1 MSADSEAGR
10 EEPKK
15 RGAKSQY
22 AEEMFERVRARVAEG
37 MPVPTA
43 IQAAGMCV
51 SQFYAA
57 VAEHQEWK
65 VALQK
70 ARQERRVE
78 RLEDES
84 CRRIFIGD
92 PRPVF
97 WKGERVGEIRE
108 PAIGMLI
115 FMMKT
120 LSPERYANT
129 KAAAKRRA
137 QLDGLEASR
146 ARVLVNAQRG
156 VKIMQGH
163 YRAYLQRCG
172 VPIPPGDSEQSSV
185 KSDQLPVNSEQL
197 PVNSEQSSVNSE
209 QSSVNSEQSS
219 VATRRGDDAIGQGGN
234 LDRDLAH
241 DLDQSGSGPAC
252 GTPPCGEDSE
262 TGRRGDA
269 ESKAPPCT
277 HGASGAEDT
286 AAGRRGDKETRGSDP
301 SAGENAEASQCRD
314 YDPDYDSEPK
324 LPPPYEPWWRPG
336 MDVTVTML
344 EDEAYRLA
352 IEGVLKPIFQ
362 QGTEVGER
370 RVRSERLLQFL
381 LISSAF
387 KKYGRRE
394 VGPLQAE
401 EEPGRPEFMAKLN
414 AIYGQ
419 DEELHRKF
427 TEVFERNNARRHAER
442 LADLE
447 RKNRASKAPPCSKA
461 PSCTHG
467 AFGAEDTA
475 GQKGNL
481 TLDHD
486 LDLVPSGPGKAPPYT
501 HSASGGEDTAA
512 GQKGILTHDLDL
524 NHNLVLS
531 SPASVSPASGKAP
544 PCTHGAS
551 GAEDTET
558 RRRGDAETKQRGSN
572 QSTVISN
579 QSSGEDAEGTGGSE
593 QSSVS
598 NEWDVLDFDQFSAAV
613 AARTSAA
620 PSKAPPCTHSA
631 SGGEDTAAGQK
642 GILTHDLD
650 LNHNLVLSSPA
661 SVSPASGK
669 APPCTHGASGAEDAE
684 TPRSATLRSCLKTP
698 EYPESVGQ
706 SHAQMTDNEK
716 IAKHVN
722 PAAGG
727 SNQSTVSSDQ
737 LSATHRLSAVAEH
750 TVTGQR
756 GNLTL
761 DHDPSS
767 VAEPLRRVDLNHDLD
782 LVPSGPGKA
791 PTSIHTAS
799 GVEDPETSRSPA
811 GTAENQGS
819 EPEHDA
825 AWYSPSA
832 RAARITQSMI
842 EHRLRRRR
850 VEM

>member
-1 MSADSEAGR
+1 MSTDREAGA
-10 EEPKK
+10 EAPKK

-57 VAEHQEWK
+57 VAEHPEWK

-84 CRRIFIGD
+84 CRRVFIGD
-92 PRPVF
+92 SRPVF

-172 VPIPPGDSEQSSV
+172 VPVPPGDSEQSA
-185 KSDQLPVNSEQL
+185 VNSDR
-197 PVNSEQSSVNSE
+197 SSVPPDT
-209 QSSVNSEQSS
+209 
-219 VATRRGDDAIGQGGN
+219 AAGQKGN
-234 LDRDLAH
+234 LTH
-241 DLDQSGSGPAC
+241 DLDLNHNHVPSGPASASPAC
-252 GTPPCGEDSE
+252 GTPPCTKS
-262 TGRRGDA
+262 T
-269 ESKAPPCT
+269 
-277 HGASGAEDT
+277 SGGEDT
-286 AAGRRGDKETRGSDP
+286 AGMGGREPSAVNGDQLSANSDP
-301 SAGENAEASQCRD
+301 SSGENPEAGQCRD

-352 IEGVLKPIFQ
+352 IEGVVKPIFQ

-381 LISSAF
+381 LIASAF

-442 LADLE
+442 LAELQ
-447 RKNRASKAPPCSKA
+447 RQNRGSKAPPCTHGASGAEDTTGTGQRGSDQLSVISNQSSKEDTECKA
-461 PSCTHG
+461 PPCTHGASGAEDTTGTGQRGSDQLSVISNQSSKEDTECKAPPCTHG
-467 AFGAEDTA
+467 AFGAEDTTGT
-475 GQKGNL
+475 GQRGSDQLSVISNQSSK
-481 TLDHD
+481 
-486 LDLVPSGPGKAPPYT
+486 
-501 HSASGGEDTAA
+501 EDTEC
-512 GQKGILTHDLDL
+512 
-524 NHNLVLS
+524 
-531 SPASVSPASGKAP
+531 KAP

-551 GAEDTET
+551 GAEDTEGT
-558 RRRGDAETKQRGSN
+558 GQGGSDP
-572 QSTVISN
+572 
-579 QSSGEDAEGTGGSE
+579 SSGNS
-593 QSSVS
+593 
-598 NEWDVLDFDQFSAAV
+598 EWDVLDFDQFSAAV
-613 AARTSAA
+613 AASRSPA
-620 PSKAPPCTHSA
+620 PSGTAPVTP
-631 SGGEDTAAGQK
+631 GE
-642 GILTHDLD
+642 
-650 LNHNLVLSSPA
+650 
-661 SVSPASGK
+661 
-669 APPCTHGASGAEDAE
+669 
-684 TPRSATLRSCLKTP
+684 TP
-698 EYPESVGQ
+698 EYPESGGQ
-706 SHAQMTDNEK
+706 SHAQIAGNET
-716 IAKHVN
+716 IARQEN
-722 PAAGG
+722 PAAGPRSRKQSSGEDTDGTGG
-727 SNQSTVSSDQ
+727 SKQSSVNCDQ
-737 LSATHRLSAVAEH
+737 
-750 TVTGQR
+750 
-756 GNLTL
+756 
-761 DHDPSS
+761 SS
-767 VAEPLRRVDLNHDLD
+767 VAARSGDDAAGQRENLD
-782 LVPSGPGKA
+782 QSGPGGA
-791 PTSIHTAS
+791 PRPGPAAN
-799 GVEDPETSRSPA
+799 EAPA
-811 GTAENQGS
+811 GRAENQAS

>member
-1 MSADSEAGR
+1 MSAETEVER

-70 ARQERRVE
+70 ARLERRVE

-92 PRPVF
+92 PRPIF

-172 VPIPPGDSEQSSV
+172 VPVPPGDSEQ
-185 KSDQLPVNSEQL
+185 L
-197 PVNSEQSSVNSE
+197 SVNSN
-209 QSSVNSEQSS
+209 QSSGNGDQASVNSNQSSATARSEEDAAGQKGNLTLDHDPSS
-219 VATRRGDDAIGQGGN
+219 VAEPLRRV
-234 LDRDLAH
+234 DLNH
-241 DLDQSGSGPAC
+241 DLVLSSPATVSPASG
-252 GTPPCGEDSE
+252 
-262 TGRRGDA
+262 
-269 ESKAPPCT
+269 KAPPPSSAVAPLRRVDCT

-286 AAGRRGDKETRGSDP
+286 AETGNSGQKAED
-301 SAGENAEASQCRD
+301 SGQFSGENTETGEHGETETGQWGD
-314 YDPDYDSEPK
+314 FDPDDNSEPK

-352 IEGVLKPIFQ
+352 IEGVVKPIFQ

-381 LISSAF
+381 LIASAF

-447 RKNRASKAPPCSKA
+447 RKNRGSKAPPR
-461 PSCTHG
+461 
-467 AFGAEDTA
+467 
-475 GQKGNL
+475 
-481 TLDHD
+481 
-486 LDLVPSGPGKAPPYT
+486 
-501 HSASGGEDTAA
+501 GEDPE
-512 GQKGILTHDLDL
+512 
-524 NHNLVLS
+524 S
-531 SPASVSPASGKAP
+531 KAP

-558 RRRGDAETKQRGSN
+558 GRRGDTATGQKRSDQRAEGSGQPSATARRKADAAGQKGNLDLDLAHDLDQSGETAPCGADAETESKAPPPSSAVAPSTLRSGSATEDGLRRMDCTHSASGAEDTAGTGLSGSEQLSVSSN
-572 QSTVISN
+572 QST
-579 QSSGEDAEGTGGSE
+579 ETE
-593 QSSVS
+593 Q
-598 NEWDVLDFDQFSAAV
+598 WDVLDFEQFSAAV
-613 AARTSAA
+613 AASRGEDAA
-620 PSKAPPCTHSA
+620 TGRHGDTESKTPPCSKAPPCTHSA
-631 SGGEDTAAGQK
+631 A
-642 GILTHDLD
+642 
-650 LNHNLVLSSPA
+650 
-661 SVSPASGK
+661 
-669 APPCTHGASGAEDAE
+669 GAEDAE
-684 TPRSATLRSCLKTP
+684 TPRSATSRGCLKTP
-698 EYPESVGQ
+698 EYPESGGQ
-706 SHAQMTDNEK
+706 SHAQMTASEK
-716 IAKHVN
+716 ITKQENA
-722 PAAGG
+722 AAGPGG
-727 SNQSTVSSDQ
+727 SKQ
-737 LSATHRLSAVAEH
+737 LSVISKQLSVISKQSSVISKQSS
-750 TVTGQR
+750 VTAAGQR
-756 GNLTL
+756 GHLTH
-761 DHDPSS
+761 DH
-767 VAEPLRRVDLNHDLD
+767 DLNHN
-782 LVPSGPGKA
+782 LVLSGPAEATPPG
-791 PTSIHTAS
+791 
-799 GVEDPETSRSPA
+799 PA
-811 GTAENQGS
+811 ANEPAVGTAENQ
-819 EPEHDA
+819 EPTPEHDA
-825 AWYSPSA
+825 SWYSPSA

>member
-1 MSADSEAGR
+1 MSADPEAGR

-15 RGAKSQY
+15 RGAKSPY
-22 AEEMFERVRARVAEG
+22 AEEMFERVRSRVAEG

-51 SQFYAA
+51 SQFYAT
-57 VAEHQEWK
+57 VAEHPEWK

-70 ARQERRVE
+70 ARLERRVE

-92 PRPVF
+92 SRLVF
-97 WKGERVGEIRE
+97 WKGEQVGEIRE
-108 PAIGMLI
+108 PSIGMLI

-163 YRAYLQRCG
+163 YRDYLKRCG
-172 VPIPPGDSEQSSV
+172 VPVPPGDS
-185 KSDQLPVNSEQL
+185 D
-197 PVNSEQSSVNSE
+197 QSSVNSD
-209 QSSVNSEQSS
+209 QSSVNSDQSS
-219 VATRRGDDAIGQGGN
+219 VNSDQSSVNSDQSSVNSDQSSVNSDQLSVNSDQSSGNGDQSSVNSDQSSVNSDQLSGDSGQRAEDSGQRAEDSGQKAEDSGQLSGENPEAGQGG
-234 LDRDLAH
+234 
-241 DLDQSGSGPAC
+241 
-252 GTPPCGEDSE
+252 
-262 TGRRGDA
+262 
-269 ESKAPPCT
+269 
-277 HGASGAEDT
+277 
-286 AAGRRGDKETRGSDP
+286 
-301 SAGENAEASQCRD
+301 D
-314 YDPDYDSEPK
+314 YDCDPDYNPEPK

-352 IEGVLKPIFQ
+352 IEGVLKPIYQ
-362 QGTEVGER
+362 RGTEVGER

-381 LISSAF
+381 LITSAF

-447 RKNRASKAPPCSKA
+447 RKNRASKAPPC
-461 PSCTHG
+461 THG

-475 GQKGNL
+475 AGQKGNR

-486 LDLVPSGPGKAPPYT
+486 LDLVPSGSKAP
-501 HSASGGEDTAA
+501 HWGEDRET
-512 GQKGILTHDLDL
+512 GRRG
-524 NHNLVLS
+524 
-531 SPASVSPASGKAP
+531 
-544 PCTHGAS
+544 
-551 GAEDTET
+551 DTET
-558 RRRGDAETKQRGSN
+558 GQRKRD
-572 QSTVISN
+572 QL
-579 QSSGEDAEGTGGSE
+579 
-593 QSSVS
+593 SVS
-598 NEWDVLDFDQFSAAV
+598 SQQSAVNSQQSAVNSEWDVLDFDQFSAAV
-613 AARTSAA
+613 AAAR
-620 PSKAPPCTHSA
+620 
-631 SGGEDTAAGQK
+631 GEDAATGRHGDTESK
-642 GILTHDLD
+642 TP
-650 LNHNLVLSSPA
+650 PA
-661 SVSPASGK
+661 TPVETPECSESGRQSRAQMVDNETIARQENPAERGSNQSSVSSDQLSVNSDQLSVSK
-669 APPCTHGASGAEDAE
+669 APPCTHGASGAEDTAGTVNRGQKAE
-684 TPRSATLRSCLKTP
+684 DS
-698 EYPESVGQ
+698 GQ
-706 SHAQMTDNEK
+706 LSGE
-716 IAKHVN
+716 
-722 PAAGG
+722 GG
-727 SNQSTVSSDQ
+727 SDRSSVPPSGEDT
-737 LSATHRLSAVAEH
+737 A
-750 TVTGQR
+750 TGQR

-767 VAEPLRRVDLNHDLD
+767 VAEPLRRGDLNHNLD
-782 LVPSGPGKA
+782 LVPSGSAGVYRPGPAANKPA
-791 PTSIHTAS
+791 
-799 GVEDPETSRSPA
+799 A
-811 GTAENQGS
+811 GTAENQGVPP
-819 EPEHDA
+819 PEHDA